1 MHPACA
7 FFVWANINKGRDFVE
22 ELQYLNPTELLEKI
36 YDTLCS
42 EYEDEAHYD
51 NEKDKQ
57 EIEVTK
63 KRLTKKVFN
72 EFVVDDEYFL
82 TMDSKTFKERYH
94 LYEKDLLKMI
104 TGCSQNGVPYEK
116 FIRIIDDLLASAN
129 HRLNAFEQ
137 LNEEITRI
145 KAEKEEEDV
154 EPVDVIEEEE
164 TEEEKTEEEEA

>member
-1 MHPACA
+1 M
-7 FFVWANINKGRDFVE
+7 E

-57 EIEVTK
+57 DIEVTK
-63 KRLTKKVFN
+63 RRLTKKVFN

-116 FIRIIDDLLASAN
+116 FIIIIDDLLASAN

-145 KAEKEEEDV
+145 KAEKEQEEATEEV
-154 EPVDVIEEEE
+154 VEEEE
-164 TEEEKTEEEEA
+164 GEAEAGEDENIQ

>member
-1 MHPACA
+1 MDDL
-7 FFVWANINKGRDFVE
+7 K
-22 ELQYLNPTELLEKI
+22 YLNPTELLEKI

-57 EIEVTK
+57 EIEITK

-72 EFVVDDEYFL
+72 EFVVEDEYFL

-104 TGCSQNGVPYEK
+104 TGCSENGVPYEK
-116 FIRIIDDLLASAN
+116 FIVIIDDLLASAN

-145 KAEKEEEDV
+145 KAEKEHEEGA
-154 EPVDVIEEEE
+154 EEGIEEAETQEEE
-164 TEEEKTEEEEA
+164 TEKEE

>member
-1 MHPACA
+1 M
-7 FFVWANINKGRDFVE
+7 E

-57 EIEVTK
+57 DIEVTK
-63 KRLTKKVFN
+63 RRLTKKVFN

-104 TGCSQNGVPYEK
+104 AGCSENGVPYEK

-145 KAEKEEEDV
+145 KAEKEQEEQ
-154 EPVDVIEEEE
+154 EPEEVIEEEE
-164 TEEEKTEEEEA
+164 EDEA

>member
-1 MHPACA
+1 M
-7 FFVWANINKGRDFVE
+7 E
-22 ELQYLNPTELLEKI
+22 ELKYLNPTELLEKI

-57 EIEVTK
+57 EIEITK

-72 EFVVDDEYFL
+72 EFVVEDEYFL

-104 TGCSQNGVPYEK
+104 TGCSENGVPYEK
-116 FIRIIDDLLASAN
+116 FVTIIDDLLASAN

-137 LNEEITRI
+137 LNEEIIRI
-145 KAEKEEEDV
+145 KAEKEQEEGSEEAV
-154 EPVDVIEEEE
+154 EEEE
-164 TEEEKTEEEEA
+164 TEEREE

>member
-1 MHPACA
+1 M
-7 FFVWANINKGRDFVE
+7 E
-22 ELQYLNPTELLEKI
+22 ELKYLNPTVLLEKI

-57 EIEVTK
+57 EIEITK

-72 EFVVDDEYFL
+72 EFVVEDEYFL

-104 TGCSQNGVPYEK
+104 TGCSENGVPYEK
-116 FIRIIDDLLASAN
+116 FVTIIDDLLASAN

-137 LNEEITRI
+137 LNEEIKRI
-145 KAEKEEEDV
+145 KAEKEQEEGSEEAV
-154 EPVDVIEEEE
+154 EEEE
-164 TEEEKTEEEEA
+164 TEEREE

>member
-1 MHPACA
+1 
-7 FFVWANINKGRDFVE
+7 VE
-22 ELQYLNPTELLEKI
+22 ELKYLNPTVLLEKI

-57 EIEVTK
+57 EIEITK

-72 EFVVDDEYFL
+72 EFVVEDEYFL

-104 TGCSQNGVPYEK
+104 TGCSENGVPYEK
-116 FIRIIDDLLASAN
+116 FVTIIDDLLASAN

-137 LNEEITRI
+137 LNEEIKRI
-145 KAEKEEEDV
+145 KAEKEQEEGSEEAV
-154 EPVDVIEEEE
+154 EEEE
-164 TEEEKTEEEEA
+164 TEEREE

>member
-1 MHPACA
+1 M
-7 FFVWANINKGRDFVE
+7 E
-22 ELQYLNPTELLEKI
+22 ELNYLNPTELLEKI

-57 EIEVTK
+57 DIEVTK

-104 TGCSQNGVPYEK
+104 TGCSENGVPYEK
-116 FIRIIDDLLASAN
+116 FIRIIDDLLASAK

-145 KAEKEEEDV
+145 KAEKEQEDEPEE
-154 EPVDVIEEEE
+154 VIKEEE
-164 TEEEKTEEEEA
+164 TEEEEE

>member
-1 MHPACA
+1 
-7 FFVWANINKGRDFVE
+7 VE
-22 ELQYLNPTELLEKI
+22 ELKYLNPTELLEKI

-57 EIEVTK
+57 EIEITK

-72 EFVVDDEYFL
+72 EFVVEDEYFL

-104 TGCSQNGVPYEK
+104 TGCSENGVPYEK
-116 FIRIIDDLLASAN
+116 FVRIIDDLLASAN

-137 LNEEITRI
+137 LNEEIKRI
-145 KAEKEEEDV
+145 KAEKEQEEGSEEAV
-154 EPVDVIEEEE
+154 EEEE
-164 TEEEKTEEEEA
+164 TEEREE

>member
-1 MHPACA
+1 MVDEKYL
-7 FFVWANINKGRDFVE
+7 FWAKINIGRDFVD
-22 ELQYLNPTELLEKI
+22 ELKYLNPTELLEKI

-57 EIEVTK
+57 DIEVTK

-82 TMDSKTFKERYH
+82 TMDTKTFKERYH

-104 TGCSQNGVPYEK
+104 TGCSENGVPYEK

-145 KAEKEEEDV
+145 KAEKEQEEG
-154 EPVDVIEEEE
+154 EEVTEAESEE
-164 TEEEKTEEEEA
+164 TTDEVEE

>member
-1 MHPACA
+1 
-7 FFVWANINKGRDFVE
+7 VE

-57 EIEVTK
+57 DIEVTK
-63 KRLTKKVFN
+63 RRLTKKVFN

-104 TGCSQNGVPYEK
+104 AGCSENGVPYEK

-137 LNEEITRI
+137 LNEEITRR
-145 KAEKEEEDV
+145 KAEKEQEDIEPEE
-154 EPVDVIEEEE
+154 VIEEAE
-164 TEEEKTEEEEA
+164 TEEEEEEEEA

>member
-1 MHPACA
+1 
-7 FFVWANINKGRDFVE
+7 VE

-42 EYEDEAHYD
+42 EFEDEAHYD

-57 EIEVTK
+57 DIEVTK
-63 KRLTKKVFN
+63 RRLTKKVFN

-104 TGCSQNGVPYEK
+104 TGCSENGVPYEK

-145 KAEKEEEDV
+145 KAEKEQEEQ
-154 EPVDVIEEEE
+154 EPEEVIEEE
-164 TEEEKTEEEEA
+164 TEEEEEA

>member
-1 MHPACA
+1 MEDL
-7 FFVWANINKGRDFVE
+7 K
-22 ELQYLNPTELLEKI
+22 YLNPTELLEKI

-104 TGCSQNGVPYEK
+104 TGCSENGVPYEK

-145 KAEKEEEDV
+145 KAEKVEEDV
-154 EPVDVIEEEE
+154 EPVEVIEEEE
-164 TEEEKTEEEEA
+164 TEEEEA

>member
-1 MHPACA
+1 M
-7 FFVWANINKGRDFVE
+7 E

-42 EYEDEAHYD
+42 EFEDEAHYD

-57 EIEVTK
+57 DIEVTK
-63 KRLTKKVFN
+63 RRLTKKVFN

-104 TGCSQNGVPYEK
+104 TGCSENGVPYEK

-145 KAEKEEEDV
+145 KAEKEQEEQ
-154 EPVDVIEEEE
+154 EPEEVIEEE
-164 TEEEKTEEEEA
+164 TEEEEEA

>member
-1 MHPACA
+1 M
-7 FFVWANINKGRDFVE
+7 VE
-22 ELQYLNPTELLEKI
+22 LKYLNPTELLEKI

-57 EIEVTK
+57 DIEVTK

-104 TGCSQNGVPYEK
+104 TGCSENGVPYEK
-116 FIRIIDDLLASAN
+116 FIVIIDDLLASAN

-137 LNEEITRI
+137 LNEEIKRI
-145 KAEKEEEDV
+145 KAEEEQEEQDP
-154 EPVDVIEEEE
+154 ELGEAIVDEETDEEEE
-164 TEEEKTEEEEA
+164 NIQ

>member
-1 MHPACA
+1 M
-7 FFVWANINKGRDFVE
+7 E
-22 ELQYLNPTELLEKI
+22 ELKYLNPTELLEKI

-57 EIEVTK
+57 DIEVTK

-104 TGCSQNGVPYEK
+104 TGCSKNGVPYEK
-116 FIRIIDDLLASAN
+116 FIVIIDDILASAN

-137 LNEEITRI
+137 LEEEIKRI
-145 KAEKEEEDV
+145 QAEKAQEGEELE
-154 EPVDVIEEEE
+154 EGTGEEE
-164 TEEEKTEEEEA
+164 TEEEENIQ

>member
-1 MHPACA
+1 M
-7 FFVWANINKGRDFVE
+7 E
-22 ELQYLNPTELLEKI
+22 ELKYLNPTELLEKI

-57 EIEVTK
+57 DIEVTK

-104 TGCSQNGVPYEK
+104 TGCSKNGVPYEK
-116 FIRIIDDLLASAN
+116 FIVIIDDILASAN

-137 LNEEITRI
+137 LEEEIKRI
-145 KAEKEEEDV
+145 QAEKAQEGEELEEGTGEEET
-154 EPVDVIEEEE
+154 EEEE
-164 TEEEKTEEEEA
+164 TEEEENIQ

>member
-1 MHPACA
+1 M
-7 FFVWANINKGRDFVE
+7 E
-22 ELQYLNPTELLEKI
+22 ELKYLNPTELLEKI

-57 EIEVTK
+57 EIEITK

-72 EFVVDDEYFL
+72 EFVVEDEYFL

-104 TGCSQNGVPYEK
+104 TGCSENGVPYEK
-116 FIRIIDDLLASAN
+116 FVTIIDDLLASAN

-145 KAEKEEEDV
+145 KAEKEKEEGSEEGSEEAV
-154 EPVDVIEEEE
+154 EEEE
-164 TEEEKTEEEEA
+164 TEEREE

>member
-1 MHPACA
+1 M
-7 FFVWANINKGRDFVE
+7 E
-22 ELQYLNPTELLEKI
+22 ELKYLNPTELLEKI

-57 EIEVTK
+57 EIEITK

-72 EFVVDDEYFL
+72 EFVVEDEYFL

-104 TGCSQNGVPYEK
+104 TGCSENGVPYEK
-116 FIRIIDDLLASAN
+116 FVTIIDDLLASAN

-137 LNEEITRI
+137 LNEEIKRI
-145 KAEKEEEDV
+145 KAEKEQEEGSEEAV
-154 EPVDVIEEEE
+154 EEEE
-164 TEEEKTEEEEA
+164 TEEREE

>member
-1 MHPACA
+1 M
-7 FFVWANINKGRDFVE
+7 E
-22 ELQYLNPTELLEKI
+22 EDLKYLNPTELLEKI

-57 EIEVTK
+57 DIEVTK

-94 LYEKDLLKMI
+94 LYEKDLLIMI
-104 TGCSQNGVPYEK
+104 TGCSENGVPYEK

-145 KAEKEEEDV
+145 KAEKEQEEV
-154 EPVDVIEEEE
+154 EDEDE
-164 TEEEKTEEEEA
+164 TGDEAEEEEEATGEE

>member
-1 MHPACA
+1 M
-7 FFVWANINKGRDFVE
+7 E

-57 EIEVTK
+57 DIEVTK
-63 KRLTKKVFN
+63 RRLTKKVFN

-116 FIRIIDDLLASAN
+116 FIIIIDDLLASAN

-145 KAEKEEEDV
+145 KAEKEQEEATEEV
-154 EPVDVIEEEE
+154 VEEEE
-164 TEEEKTEEEEA
+164 GEAEAGEEEDENIQ

>member
-1 MHPACA
+1 
-7 FFVWANINKGRDFVE
+7 VE
-22 ELQYLNPTELLEKI
+22 ELKYLNPTELLEKI

-51 NEKDKQ
+51 DEKDKQ
-57 EIEVTK
+57 DIEVTK
-63 KRLTKKVFN
+63 RRLTKKVFN

-104 TGCSQNGVPYEK
+104 TGCSKNGVPYEK
-116 FIRIIDDLLASAN
+116 FIIIIDDLLASAN

-137 LNEEITRI
+137 LEEEITRI
-145 KAEKEEEDV
+145 KAEKEQEEGTEEV
-154 EPVDVIEEEE
+154 EEEE
-164 TEEEKTEEEEA
+164 KGEEGAAAVEEEADEGE

>member
-1 MHPACA
+1 ME
-7 FFVWANINKGRDFVE
+7 E
-22 ELQYLNPTELLEKI
+22 ELKYLNPTELLEKI

-57 EIEVTK
+57 DIEVTK

-94 LYEKDLLKMI
+94 LYEKDLLKII
-104 TGCSQNGVPYEK
+104 TGCSENGVPYEK
-116 FIRIIDDLLASAN
+116 FIVIIDDLLASAN

-137 LNEEITRI
+137 LNEEITKI
-145 KAEKEEEDV
+145 KAEKEQ
-154 EPVDVIEEEE
+154 EEEE
-164 TEEEKTEEEEA
+164 EPEEVTEQESEEEENENIQ

>member
-1 MHPACA
+1 ME
-7 FFVWANINKGRDFVE
+7 E
-22 ELQYLNPTELLEKI
+22 ELKYLNPTDLLEKI

-57 EIEVTK
+57 DIEVTK

-104 TGCSQNGVPYEK
+104 TGCSENGVPYEK

-145 KAEKEEEDV
+145 KAEKEQEEA
-154 EPVDVIEEEE
+154 VDEEE
-164 TEEEKTEEEEA
+164 TDVEAVEEATEEE

>member
-1 MHPACA
+1 
-7 FFVWANINKGRDFVE
+7 VE

-57 EIEVTK
+57 DIEVTK
-63 KRLTKKVFN
+63 RRLTKKVFN

-104 TGCSQNGVPYEK
+104 TGCSENGVPYEK
-116 FIRIIDDLLASAN
+116 FITIIDDLLASAN

-145 KAEKEEEDV
+145 KAEKEQEEQ
-154 EPVDVIEEEE
+154 EPEEVIEEEIR
-164 TEEEKTEEEEA
+164 EEEA

>member
-1 MHPACA
+1 
-7 FFVWANINKGRDFVE
+7 VE
-22 ELQYLNPTELLEKI
+22 ELKYLNPTVLLEKI

-57 EIEVTK
+57 EIEITK

-72 EFVVDDEYFL
+72 EFVVEDEYFL

-104 TGCSQNGVPYEK
+104 TGCSENGVPYEK
-116 FIRIIDDLLASAN
+116 FVTIIDDLLASAN

-137 LNEEITRI
+137 LNEEIIRI
-145 KAEKEEEDV
+145 KAEKEQEEGSEEAV
-154 EPVDVIEEEE
+154 EEEE
-164 TEEEKTEEEEA
+164 TEEREE

>member
-1 MHPACA
+1 MDDEKYL
-7 FFVWANINKGRDFVE
+7 FWAKINKGRDFVE
-22 ELQYLNPTELLEKI
+22 ELKYLNPTELLEKI

-57 EIEVTK
+57 DIEVTK
-63 KRLTKKVFN
+63 RRLTKKVFN

-104 TGCSQNGVPYEK
+104 TGCSENGVPYEK
-116 FIRIIDDLLASAN
+116 FIIIIDDLLASAN

-145 KAEKEEEDV
+145 KAEKEQEE
-154 EPVDVIEEEE
+154 ESEEVIEAEE
-164 TEEEKTEEEEA
+164 TEEEEA

>member
-1 MHPACA
+1 
-7 FFVWANINKGRDFVE
+7 VE

-57 EIEVTK
+57 DIEVTK
-63 KRLTKKVFN
+63 RRLTKKVFN

-104 TGCSQNGVPYEK
+104 AGCSENGVPYEK

-145 KAEKEEEDV
+145 KAEKEQEEQ
-154 EPVDVIEEEE
+154 EPEEVIEEEE
-164 TEEEKTEEEEA
+164 EDEA

>member
-1 MHPACA
+1 M
-7 FFVWANINKGRDFVE
+7 E

-57 EIEVTK
+57 DIEVTK
-63 KRLTKKVFN
+63 RRLTKKVFN

-104 TGCSQNGVPYEK
+104 TGCSENGVPYEK

-137 LNEEITRI
+137 LTEEITRI
-145 KAEKEEEDV
+145 KAEKEQEEV
-154 EPVDVIEEEE
+154 VDEEEPGDE
-164 TEEEKTEEEEA
+164 ATEEEPSDEE

>member
-1 MHPACA
+1 M
-7 FFVWANINKGRDFVE
+7 E

-57 EIEVTK
+57 DIEVTK
-63 KRLTKKVFN
+63 RRLTKKVFN

-104 TGCSQNGVPYEK
+104 TGCSENGVPYEK

-145 KAEKEEEDV
+145 KTEKEQEEQ
-154 EPVDVIEEEE
+154 ESEEVIEEESE
-164 TEEEKTEEEEA
+164 EEEEA

>member
-1 MHPACA
+1 MDDL
-7 FFVWANINKGRDFVE
+7 K
-22 ELQYLNPTELLEKI
+22 YLNPTELLEKI

-57 EIEVTK
+57 EIEITK

-72 EFVVDDEYFL
+72 EFVVEDEYFL

-104 TGCSQNGVPYEK
+104 TGCSENGVPYEK
-116 FIRIIDDLLASAN
+116 FIVIIDDLLASAN

-145 KAEKEEEDV
+145 KAEKEHEEGA
-154 EPVDVIEEEE
+154 EEGIEEAETQEEE
-164 TEEEKTEEEEA
+164 TEK